1 MTRHNRTLRLVAFLT
16 LLVGLIVSS
25 LGPGIRVQ
33 AQDDAQPAE
42 PPPDL
47 PLEITL
53 NDLFYLFDRQIPIA
67 AEGLVEVGRQE
78 DLIVYAETAEGPNDR
93 VFVASP
99 AQQQTLARYLAEL
112 PLGPDGTASAA
123 NACLA
128 QPPEFG
134 DLESGAGIYAFAGPE
149 ADIPLDG
156 LASIATTAEGYTVY
170 ADPSQQP
177 PIDLLMD
184 TGVGL
189 VRFVLLDDQGR
200 PSVLDDTFQFQGV
213 SYVFEGDVAGTV
225 DPAALA
231 PFGCAGPFPLAAPLD
246 QVEAGVVAQLY
257 ATVGE
262 RLLAYRAQDDADTG
276 TPAGAPASEAVP
288 TVAAATTEE
297 AGAAVTETPVVTET
311 PATGGQ
317 PVATETPVETGQ
329 TTEAGTPEIEEA
341 TVVAEEGALPLEV
354 VLEGARF
361 ALDRPLPIDPVAQ
374 GLEQVGE
381 DVGLQLFAIPGAT
394 TFDRVYGTA
403 DVTTA
408 RSGRYLAEQPIG
420 LDGVPSPAAPCLAET
435 ANFTLLDVGGAQY
448 VYAGPELDLT
458 TDRLQAVL
466 QTGEGAPVYAE
477 TTAEPFPELYFEEGD
492 TLNRFILL
500 DDRDVPATIGESIVF
515 TGEAFAFDR
524 DATGEVDPNALARV
538 GCVGPFSARAGQDT
552 GAEQLNQ
559 LFIVLNDETP
569 RVLAFTAV
577 ETAIETP
584 TEPAVPTVAPAEQP
598 TETPVPPT
606 ETPIPPTETP
616 VPPTSTL
623 APTETPIPPTATT
636 VPTETPIPPTETP
649 IPPTATPV
657 PPTATPVPP
666 TATPELAVETAVP
679 TIATPFPTVE
689 AQVATPATEET
700 PVPPASPA
708 APLTDVV
715 PTPLALP
722 TAPPPTTPISD
733 IPVDAPPPIPAELP
747 QEIEVQG
754 IRYSFDLE
762 VDIDPGTLVQID
774 VVQAPGTTLN
784 IFASPDDQ
792 LDSASAAYLYQAPV
806 GPFGRVYAV
815 SVATGVI
822 ARYIS
827 EVTITAAG
835 TVEVTSACSAEAN
848 AQTFSTTF
856 ENQQYTYTFA
866 SIETT
871 IAVEELRTTT
881 VTALGNIPLTDDGR
895 EILVRAGG
903 YPGLAEVFVPSGDQ
917 LERYIALN
925 EVGLPVTF
933 NNLVFAETRFR
944 YEAQL
949 SVTVTESDF
958 RRIGC
963 SGPFPLYAPIEQA
976 EALVPLTT
984 TFTVIDARVFQFI
997 ATEIVIAPSGQVPAP
1012 AVVVQPPPGFVQIT
1026 LQTTVI
1032 VGPTPTPLPNVRI
1045 VPLEPQPGATASPT
1059 PPSGLV
1065 AESPLRARGCQGDP
1079 GEIDANGLPDR
1090 LPSRIQLSGVAYS
1103 FVEQEEITND
1113 IRLRR
1118 IGCVGPFEAAQAEG
1132 TGDGRIV
1139 YLRLGRTAQTVYRY
1153 EATAS
1158 FAVDFTLE
1166 GDARVITAGDQ
1177 RYVLGETWQRSIYSS
1192 VTMIIFAQDP
1202 GDPEPARVFAVPVDG
1217 DVIAEYVP
1225 EGGDVVEAPAELQ
1238 ARAEEG
1244 EINPDLVL
1252 AGGRRYLLVNLWS
1265 PVGTTTNGWVT
1276 LYSTVGEGI
1285 ADTLLATDP
1294 RSLDLFV
1301 YRRSGA
1307 AAG

>member
-1 MTRHNRTLRLVAFLT
+1 MTRHYRTLRLVAFLM
-16 LLVGLIVSS
+16 LLVGFMVSL
-25 LGPGIRVQ
+25 LGPGLRVQ

-47 PLEITL
+47 PIEITL
-53 NDLFYLFDRQIPIA
+53 NDLFFLFDRQIPISA
-67 AEGLVEVGRQE
+67 GGLVEVGRQD
-78 DLIVYAETAEGPNDR
+78 DLIVYAETAEGPYDR
-93 VFVASP
+93 VLVASP

-112 PLGPDGTASAA
+112 PVGPDGTASAA

-134 DLESGAGIYAFAGPE
+134 DLESGAGTYAFAGPE

-170 ADPSQQP
+170 ADPTQQP
-177 PIDLLMD
+177 PVDLLMD
-184 TGVGL
+184 TGAGL

-200 PSVLDDTFQFQGV
+200 PSVLGETFQFQGV
-213 SYVFEGDVAGTV
+213 SYVFQGDVAGTI
-225 DPAALA
+225 DPASLA

-246 QVEAGVVAQLY
+246 QVEAGAVGQLY

-262 RLLAYRAQDDADTG
+262 RLLAYQAEDDVAAG
-276 TPAGAPASEAVP
+276 TPDAAPASEAEAA
-288 TVAAATTEE
+288 VAEDTTAEAGTAATGTPP
-297 AGAAVTETPVVTET
+297 AGGEV
-311 PATGGQ
+311 
-317 PVATETPVETGQ
+317 VATETTAETGQ
-329 TTEAGTPEIEEA
+329 ATETGTPEIEGA
-341 TVVAEEGALPLEV
+341 TVVTAEGALPLEI
-354 VLEGARF
+354 VLDGARF
-361 ALDRPLPIDPVAQ
+361 ALDRLLPIDPVAQ
-374 GLEQVGE
+374 GFQQVGE
-381 DVGLQLFAIPGAT
+381 DNGLQLFAVPGASP
-394 TFDRVYGTA
+394 FDRVYGTA

-408 RSGRYLAEQPIG
+408 RPGRYLAEQPIG

-435 ANFTLLDVGGAQY
+435 ANFTLLDVGEAQY

-458 TDRLQAVL
+458 TDQLQAVL
-466 QTGEGAPVYAE
+466 QTGEGAPVFAE
-477 TTAEPFPELYFEEGD
+477 TAAEPFPELYFQEGD

-500 DDRDVPATIGESIVF
+500 DDRGVPATIGESIVF
-515 TGEAFAFDR
+515 AGQPFAFDR

-538 GCVGPFSARAGQDT
+538 GCAGPFSARADQDA
-552 GAEQLNQ
+552 AESLEQ

-569 RVLAFTAV
+569 RVLAFTAA
-577 ETAIETP
+577 ETAAGTA
-584 TEPAVPTVAPAEQP
+584 TEAAAPTVAPAQQP

-606 ETPIPPTETP
+606 ETPIPPTETL
-616 VPPTSTL
+616 VPPTATPL
-623 APTETPIPPTATT
+623 PTETPVPTATPIS
-636 VPTETPIPPTETP
+636 PTETPV
-649 IPPTATPV
+649 PPTATPV

-666 TATPELAVETAVP
+666 TATPIPPTATLEP
-679 TIATPFPTVE
+679 
-689 AQVATPATEET
+689 PAET
-700 PVPPASPA
+700 PVPVIETPSPTVQAQAATPAADATPIPLASPA
-708 APLTDVV
+708 APLTDVA
-715 PTPLALP
+715 PTPLVLP
-722 TAPPPTTPISD
+722 TAPPPTTPISE
-733 IPVDAPPPIPAELP
+733 IPLDAPPPIPAELP
-747 QEIEVQG
+747 EEIEVQG
-754 IRYSFDLE
+754 IRYTFDLD
-762 VDIDPGTLVQID
+762 VDIDPGSLVQID

-815 SVATGVI
+815 SVTTGVV

-835 TVEVTSACSAEAN
+835 TIDVTSACSAEAS
-848 AQTFSTTF
+848 ARTFSTVF
-856 ENQQYTYTFA
+856 ENQRYTYTFA
-866 SIETT
+866 SIETR
-871 IAVEELRTTT
+871 IAVEELRTSTI
-881 VTALGNIPLTDDGR
+881 TALGNIPLTEDGR

-903 YPGLAEVFVPSGDQ
+903 YPGLAEVFVVSGDQ

-944 YEAQL
+944 YEAQIT
-949 SVTVTESDF
+949 VTVTESEF

-963 SGPFPLYAPIEQA
+963 SGPFPLYAPVEQA

-984 TFTVIDARVFQFI
+984 TFTVIDTRVYQFI
-997 ATEIVIAPSGQVPAP
+997 ATEIVIAPSGQVPP
-1012 AVVVQPPPGFVQIT
+1012 PPVIVPPPPGFVQIT

-1045 VPLEPQPGATASPT
+1045 VPLEPVPGATAAPT
-1059 PPSGLV
+1059 PASGLV
-1065 AESPLRARGCQGDP
+1065 AEAPLRARGCQGDP
-1079 GEIDANGLPDR
+1079 GEIGADGLPDR
-1090 LPSRIQLSGVAYS
+1090 LPARIQLSGIAYS
-1103 FVEQEEITND
+1103 FAGQEQFAND

-1118 IGCVGPFEAAQAEG
+1118 IGCVGPFEAVQAEG
-1132 TGDGRIV
+1132 TGDGRVV
-1139 YLRLGRTAQTVYRY
+1139 YLRLGRTAQTLYRY
-1153 EATAS
+1153 EAASS

-1166 GDARVITAGDQ
+1166 GDPRVITSGDQ

-1192 VTMIIFAQDP
+1192 VTAIVFAQDP
-1202 GDPEPARVFAVPVDG
+1202 DAPDPSRVFAVPVDG

-1225 EGGDVVEAPAELQ
+1225 EAGDVVEAPAELQ
-1238 ARAEEG
+1238 ARAEEAA
-1244 EINPDLVL
+1244 INPDLVL

-1276 LYSTVGEGI
+1276 LYSSVGEGI

-1307 AAG
+1307 ATG